1 MVWLTVVLAAAL
13 FGIGV
18 LAERRLLSRAGRIGA
33 LSIGFIV
40 AIPGLLFVLYY
51 THLFDGAAWFYEFR
65 AMRGSE
71 LAACGLGFVAGFIH
85 SALEPSSLGERVAA
99 PAIALTLLLVPYSKP
114 WLAPLNLARLSDRC
128 DGEVCLQST
137 LSTCGPATAATIL
150 NSLGSKTSEKEL
162 ATECHT
168 YQGGTE
174 SWYLARAIR
183 RRGFEA
189 RFQIEPENP
198 SSLPSPAIAGVI
210 LRGGAGHFIAV
221 LSQTPERVV
230 IADPMKGK
238 LVIDRAELRRA
249 YHFTGFFLVV
259 GRVALSSRL
268 VEAFVMQTQEV
279 TRREREGGVGP
290 AIVVTEL
297 DFENSGVENF
307 HDGAHLPADETGIRH
322 IAHQSNDRK

>member
-1 MVWLTVVLAAAL
+1 MVWLTLPLAAAL
-13 FGIGV
+13 FGLGG
-18 LAERRLLSRAGRIGA
+18 LAERKLVSRAARICA
-33 LSIGFIV
+33 LSIGFI
-40 AIPGLLFVLYY
+40 AAAPGLLFVLYY

-85 SALEPSSLGERVAA
+85 AALEPGSLGERLAA
-99 PAIALTLLLVPYSKP
+99 PAILLALLLVPFSKP
-114 WLAPLNLARLSDRC
+114 WLGPLDLTRLNDRC
-128 DGEVCLQST
+128 DGEVCLQSS
-137 LSTCGPATAATIL
+137 LSTCGPASAATIL
-150 NSLGSKTSEKEL
+150 DSLGSKTSEKEL

-183 RRGFEA
+183 RRGFDA

-198 SSLPSPAIAGVI
+198 SALPSPTIAGVI

-221 LSQTPERVV
+221 LSQTPDHVV

-238 LVIDRAELRRA
+238 LVIDRPDLHEL

-259 GRVALSSRL
+259 
-268 VEAFVMQTQEV
+268 
-279 TRREREGGVGP
+279 ERAP
-290 AIVVTEL
+290 PPR
-297 DFENSGVENF
+297 SW
-307 HDGAHLPADETGIRH
+307 P
-322 IAHQSNDRK
+322 IAR